1 MGYSLIGSR
10 PADSDS
16 ETLWRYKRAYGL
28 KLVSLLVT
36 PHPALPEIRNKGVLT
51 NVLPSPHILL
61 AMTLRQ
67 SYFTFLC
74 LGLAICLV
82 GGDSGTYFRVVVQIK
97 DVNIRENRNSSWHE
111 FCIVVKTLI
120 LPSF

>member
-1 MGYSLIGSR
+1 MRYSLIGSR

-16 ETLWRYKRAYGL
+16 ETLWRSKRAYGL
-28 KLVSLLVT
+28 KLVSLHVT
-36 PHPALPEIRNKGVLT
+36 PHPALPKIRNKRVLT
-51 NVLPSPHILL
+51 NVLPFPHILL

-82 GGDSGTYFRVVVQIK
+82 GVIVSGTYFRVVVQIK
-97 DVNIRENRNSSWHE
+97 DVNIHENRNSSWHE
-111 FCIVVKTLI
+111 FC
-120 LPSF
+120 